1 MPRTAVL
8 PLPYIIIIHNSWR
21 LVKKIF
27 HRSEDFAERPHQS
40 SAVLLNGAPWEPIGN
55 SVSSPEKLKPVYL
68 PRTHGSPKRVGLQS
82 AGGRI
87 IAVSHSTAPVSS
99 YKRVVFRARVACAPQ
114 HLRFM
119 VRPQTGGC
127 IMDFPPVNR
136 AVLRT

>member
-27 HRSEDFAERPHQS
+27 HRSEDFAERPRRS
-40 SAVLLNGAPWEPIGN
+40 SAVLLNGAPWEPLGN

-68 PRTHGSPKRVGLQS
+68 PQTHGSPKRVNLQN

-87 IAVSHSTAPVSS
+87 LAVSHSTAPISS
-99 YKRVVFRARVACAPQ
+99 YKRVALRATHCVHHNTCGLWLDRK
-114 HLRFM
+114 
-119 VRPQTGGC
+119 
-127 IMDFPPVNR
+127 PVD
-136 AVLRT
+136 VLWTFHPSTALY